1 MVETTEPVIPADYR
15 DISVKDLLDAGL
27 HFGHQTKRWNPK
39 MKPYI
44 FGKRNGIHII
54 DLEKSL
60 AMLQEALVFLRGLS
74 ASGKSVL
81 FVGTKK
87 QAQEIIKQC
96 AQACGQFYVNGRWLG
111 GTLTN
116 LSTIRRNVARMR
128 ALEEQEK
135 KDNFAGVPKQ
145 EASRARRELEQL
157 RRNLVGIADMST
169 LPGALFVVDV
179 AREAIAVAEA
189 NRLGIPV
196 VAIVDTNCDPDLV
209 TYPIP
214 GNDDSLRAIR
224 VVAGAVAAVVKKAV
238 GDYARPAAEEA
249 EAKPSAET
257 VEQSHPGPAAPK
269 SKTLSAEDR
278 RILAL
283 SGTKAASLV
292 AEEVDGSGADAAPAK
307 EVKPRHP
314 RKGTRKETQKP
325 E

>member
-1 MVETTEPVIPADYR
+1 MVETTEPVVPTDYR
-15 DISVKDLLDAGL
+15 DITIKDLLDAGL

-39 MKPYI
+39 MKQYI

-60 AMLQEALVFLRGLS
+60 AMLQEALVFLRGLA

-96 AQACGQFYVNGRWLG
+96 AMACGQFYVNARWLG

-135 KDNFAGVPKQ
+135 KDNFAGIPKQ
-145 EASRARRELEQL
+145 EGARARRELEQL
-157 RRNLVGIADMST
+157 RRNLVGIANMST

-179 AREAIAVAEA
+179 GREAIAVAEA
-189 NRLGIPV
+189 HRLGIPI
-196 VAIVDTNCDPDLV
+196 VAIVDTNCDPDLI

-224 VVAGAVAAVVKKAV
+224 LVAGAIAGVIKKAV
-238 GDYARPAAEEA
+238 GDYARQPAVDAEGKPAAEPAQSEQ
-249 EAKPSAET
+249 AKPAAQPQTLT
-257 VEQSHPGPAAPK
+257 VGN
-269 SKTLSAEDR
+269 R

-292 AEEVDGSGADAAPAK
+292 TDEEDVLADDTVAIK
-307 EVKPRHP
+307 ESRPRHARKAP
-314 RKGTRKETQKP
+314 RKESQKL